1 MKECKLIKIV
11 DKEDTVRFLNLYL
24 IKRIYKGY
32 GKYSI
37 DLGGTDIIDCT
48 KEVYDYISKYF
59 AKYFLKLNLDIDNH
73 VDEMY
78 INVDH
83 IERLGKY
90 KENYFVDVDHKSI
103 YITMQ
108 SYDEIIE
115 KFYIDPKIEKMAVDL
130 LNNLLEKF

>member
-11 DKEDTVRFLNLYL
+11 DKEDTVRFLNLHL

-37 DLGGTDIIDCT
+37 DLGGTNIIDCT
-48 KEVYDYISKYF
+48 KEVYDNISKYYS
-59 AKYFLKLNLDIDNH
+59 KYFMKLNLDIDNH

-78 INVDH
+78 INTDY

-90 KENYFVDVDHKSI
+90 KENYFVDINHKSI

-108 SYDEIIE
+108 SYDEIKE
-115 KFYIDPKIEKMAVDL
+115 KFYTDPEMEKMYVDL

>member
-11 DKEDTVRFLNLYL
+11 YKEDNVRFLNLSL

-37 DLGGTDIIDCT
+37 DLGGTNVIDCT
-48 KEVYDYISKYF
+48 KEIYEYIPKYFSKYF
-59 AKYFLKLNLDIDNH
+59 MKLNLDIDNH

-78 INVDH
+78 INTDY

-90 KENYFVDVDHKSI
+90 KENYFVDVDNKSI
-103 YITMQ
+103 YINMQ

-115 KFYIDPKIEKMAVDL
+115 KFYTDPKIEKMTVDL